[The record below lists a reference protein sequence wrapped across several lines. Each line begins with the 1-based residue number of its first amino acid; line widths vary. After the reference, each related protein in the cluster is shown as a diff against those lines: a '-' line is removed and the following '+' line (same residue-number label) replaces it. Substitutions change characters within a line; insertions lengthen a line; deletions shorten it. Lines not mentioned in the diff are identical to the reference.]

1 MSFIPNIGPCAEA
14 QKIALAPFVLMTLNV
29 LFSLFTK
36 EKMKAL
42 ESFTC
47 ALVESHA
54 ISVNPPKMLP
64 FVDFMIVRV
73 FALPSHL
80 T

>member
-1 MSFIPNIGPCAEA
+1 
-14 QKIALAPFVLMTLNV
+14 MTLNV

-42 ESFTC
+42 ESITYL
-47 ALVESHA
+47 LVESHA
-54 ISVNPPKMLP
+54 FSVNPPKILP
-64 FVDFMIVRV
+64 LVDFMIVRV

-80 T
+80 P